1 MGEKSAVVI
10 GASVAGLLA
19 ASALAGSFD
28 RVTVIDR
35 DALPDDPAP
44 RPGVPQSQHVHGLH
58 ARGVAALNELLPG
71 LRDEMLAA
79 GAGTGDAQRDVAW
92 YLEGYRMASA
102 PCGLSGIG
110 LTRRR
115 LERMIRQRVSELPG
129 VRIVDSTVADSLL
142 VTSEQVT
149 GVRVRA
155 GRSRDDGAGAAD
167 SAAPAP
173 GAAVPDDPGGDPGDT
188 PGSAGPGPEEIA
200 ADLVVDASGRGS
212 RTPVWLGELGFPQ
225 PGVSEIRANV
235 VYLSRYY
242 RGTPGD
248 FNGLF
253 SVVRVPYPQSP
264 RFGAILRQEDNQ
276 WALLLGGMLGDEP
289 PLDDAGL
296 LEYAGALG
304 SPEITALITS
314 APPLDSGVKM
324 RFPGNLRRHYEKL
337 DRFPGGLLVTGDAL
351 CAFNPVYGQGIT
363 VAALEGLALRDALRH
378 APSGDGKD
386 GLSSRFFK
394 AASKIVDGAWA
405 MSAGNDL
412 RFPGVE
418 GKRPPGSGLIDAYMT
433 RYRAAMSVDPGLG
446 AAFVRVANSVD
457 SPMKLMTPGAMLRVF
472 RTAGRAAPPATT
484 PSQAT
489 AASA

>member
-1 MGEKSAVVI
+1 MGETSAVVI
-10 GASVAGLLA
+10 GASIAGLLA
-19 ASALAGSFD
+19 ASALAGSFE

-35 DALPDDPAP
+35 DTLPAESAP
-44 RPGVPQSQHVHGLH
+44 RPGVPQSRHVHGLH
-58 ARGVAALNELLPG
+58 ARGVGGLNELLPG

-115 LERMIRQRVSELPG
+115 LEQMIRQRVSQLPG
-129 VRIVDSTVADSLL
+129 VRIVDATVADSLL
-142 VTSEQVT
+142 VTDGRVT
-149 GVRVRA
+149 GVRVRP
-155 GRSRDDGAGAAD
+155 GRARGEDAWDTAAD
-167 SAAPAP
+167 DARDPGDAP
-173 GAAVPDDPGGDPGDT
+173 GA
-188 PGSAGPGPEEIA
+188 GPATEEIT

-212 RTPVWLGELGFPQ
+212 RTLTWLEDLGFPQ
-225 PGVSEIRANV
+225 PEISEIRANV

-242 RGTPGD
+242 RATPGTLD
-248 FNGLF
+248 GLF
-253 SVVRVPYPQSP
+253 SVVRVPYPGSP
-264 RFGAILRQEDNQ
+264 RFGAILRQEDSQ

-289 PLDDAGL
+289 PLDDAGMRR
-296 LEYAGALG
+296 YASELG
-304 SPEITALITS
+304 SPEITTLVSS
-314 APPLDSGVKM
+314 APPLDDGVRM
-324 RFPGNLRRHYEKL
+324 RFPGNIRRHYEKL
-337 DRFPGGLLVTGDAL
+337 DRFPGGLIVTGDAL

-363 VAALEGLALRDALRH
+363 VAALEALALRDALS
-378 APSGDGKD
+378 ANGKD
-386 GLSSRFFK
+386 GLSSRFFR
-394 AASKIVDGAWA
+394 AAGKIVDGAWA

-472 RTAGRAAPPATT
+472 RTAGKAAPPAVT
-484 PSQAT
+484 PAKAA
-489 AASA
+489 AASV